1 MTTLLRG
8 FIQLTSL
15 EEMMKHISRLLLAT
29 GAVSILAIAGCT
41 TSAGVPDNSK
51 DAAEGYDPKAPV
63 TLTWWTG
70 QTADAQALAEKLAK
84 EYQAAH
90 PNVTLNVSAGA
101 AETGELLTKLSAEF
115 TSGNYPDISYAY
127 GTWSADLAGSGRT
140 QDLTKFVADPAMAW
154 EEFPAAARATAT
166 VDGKVIGVPAVV
178 DNLGLIYNKKL
189 FDKAG
194 VPYPTDTWS
203 WDDFRAA
210 AKKLTDP
217 SKNIYGSAYSVA
229 GSEDTTWHLW
239 PLLWQRGGKILDGRK
254 PAFNSDSGVAALEF
268 LRSMAVDDKSMYL
281 DQTNEKY
288 LPLFYSGSV
297 GMVMSGPWTLYDL
310 KAHKVDYGVASLPG
324 FNGDHQTVSGPDL
337 WVLYNHSDPNK
348 AGASRDFIR
357 WLTSK
362 EVDPRWNLAIG
373 NLPLRASEKDSA
385 EFASY
390 VKTYSPG
397 AQKFFDNFANAKQPR
412 PTVTGYVEMSGYVGE
427 EISKVLQGAAPA
439 KSALDEAARKA
450 APALTNG

>member
-1 MTTLLRG
+1 
-8 FIQLTSL
+8 
-15 EEMMKHISRLLLAT
+15 MMNHISRLLVAAGTASMLA
-29 GAVSILAIAGCT
+29 LAGCT
-41 TSAGVPDNSK
+41 NNAGVTDNGK

-70 QTADAQALAEKLAK
+70 QSADAEKLAEKLAK
-84 EYQAAH
+84 EYQGAH
-90 PNVTLNVSAGA
+90 PNVTLNVAAGA

-127 GTWSADLAGSGRT
+127 GTWAAELAASGRT
-140 QDLTKFVADPAMAW
+140 QNLTKFVADPGLAW
-154 EEFPAAARATAT
+154 DEFPAAARATAT
-166 VDGKVIGVPAVV
+166 VDGRVIGMPAVV

-189 FDKAG
+189 FDDAG
-194 VPYPTDTWS
+194 VPYPTDDWS
-203 WDDFRAA
+203 WDDFRSA
-210 AKKLTDP
+210 AKKLTNP
-217 SKNIYGSAYSVA
+217 AKNIYGSAYSVA
-229 GSEDTTWHLW
+229 GNEDTTWHLW
-239 PLLWQRGGKILDGRK
+239 PMLWQRGGKILDGRK
-254 PAFNSDSGVAALEF
+254 PAFNSDAGVASLEL

-288 LPLFYSGSV
+288 LPLFFSGGI

-310 KAHKVDYGVASLPG
+310 KDHNVDYGVANLPG

-337 WVLYNHSDPNK
+337 WVLYNHNDPNR

-373 NLPLRASEKDSA
+373 NLPLRASEKDSP
-385 EFASY
+385 EFADY

-397 AQKFFDNFANAKQPR
+397 AQKFFDNLANAKQPR
-412 PTVTGYVEMSGYVGE
+412 PAVAGYVETSGYVGQAVA
-427 EISKVLQGAAPA
+427 KVLQGASPT
-439 KSALDEAARKA
+439 KPALDEAARKA
-450 APALTNG
+450 APALANG